1 MTTQQGSVGEMV
13 AQSRDIMANP
23 SVPTFERYERHGSLS
38 SAAIYVGIAAV
49 TAGVLSLV
57 ASFFPGPPEP
67 GIGGFL
73 GGLLGALVQFFV
85 FTGLVFF
92 LGKNIAGGSGSW
104 DEVAYTFALFTA
116 PLIVLGALL
125 SLVVAVFAWI
135 PLLGGLIGIAALLV
149 SLAMLVLQIYYG
161 YLAVQSS
168 MNILDQGRAILV
180 LVLSFIGSAVGLW
193 ILSAIF

>member
-49 TAGVLSLV
+49 AAGVLSLV